1 MFTTFV
7 QHEQSPRAFSS
18 VLRFLASIHQLP
30 EVVLEQIPHLEPI
43 ARRIYY
49 DKITNNNN
57 YKVLTIFLTFFFYH
71 ENVDHEKMSI

>member
-7 QHEQSPRAFSS
+7 QHEQLPRAFSS
-18 VLRFLASIHQLP
+18 VLHFLASIHQLP

-43 ARRIYY
+43 ARGIYIY

-57 YKVLTIFLTFFFYH
+57 YKVLTIFLTFFF
-71 ENVDHEKMSI
+71 VMKMLIMKK